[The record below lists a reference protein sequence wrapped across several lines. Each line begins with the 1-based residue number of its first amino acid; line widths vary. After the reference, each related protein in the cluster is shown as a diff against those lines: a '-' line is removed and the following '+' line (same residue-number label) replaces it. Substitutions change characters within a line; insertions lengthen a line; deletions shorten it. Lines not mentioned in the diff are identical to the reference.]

1 MFFLEGW
8 GVDSFEEF
16 AKVTKMLTVEEVD
29 QLDYEYQLD
38 MSSLGDLG
46 EEEGYFYVYAHR
58 ESFAFLSDVAKRL
71 KLNIATQTINEG
83 DESTTFSYENR
94 VRFVNREKFYLTQS
108 DIDCEYNDVL
118 DIDVCA
124 ELDVGCGA

>member
-1 MFFLEGW
+1 M
-8 GVDSFEEF
+8 DSFEEF
-16 AKVTKMLTVEEVD
+16 ARLTKMLTVEEVD

-83 DESTTFSYENR
+83 DESTTFSYENC

-124 ELDVGCGA
+124 ELDAECGA